1 MIVIIAKEDDNH
13 AVAVKKVLESVYNEN
28 VFVFDT
34 SKFPTIYRLNGN
46 FSNGAI
52 SFSLEDGKLIKIDLH
67 DVKSFW
73 WRRPQ
78 GIMIDPAIHDDKVRN
93 FTHSECLSAIYGI
106 LKSCDALWV
115 NDMEKDD
122 RADYKPFQLKTAIKV
137 GFHVPDTLITND
149 PQKAMDFW
157 HRHNQK
163 IVYKAFN
170 QRGII
175 WCPTRLLR
183 AEDLALISQ
192 LQYAPAI
199 FQPLLPGNRDIR
211 VTVIGENIFATE
223 FINQDANNIDYRLN
237 IRAETSRAHQLPRK
251 MIDQLKLFMH
261 TLGLEYGGIDF
272 RLTPNGDYVFFEINT
287 GGEFMYVQE
296 LTGQPIAE
304 AMAYH
309 LAKGKR
315 VNG

>member
-1 MIVIIAKEDDNH
+1 
-13 AVAVKKVLESVYNEN
+13 
-28 VFVFDT
+28 
-34 SKFPTIYRLNGN
+34 
-46 FSNGAI
+46 
-52 SFSLEDGKLIKIDLH
+52 
-67 DVKSFW
+67 
-73 WRRPQ
+73 
-78 GIMIDPAIHDDKVRN
+78 MIDPAIHDDKVRN